1 MKIMTINALITLI
14 ITIVVAV
21 LLIFE
26 ILRPDVVGILT
37 LSAIGIFQ
45 LLPVDIVFSGFS
57 SSVVITIIGIYI
69 LSASLH
75 YTGAAYWL
83 GTQLYRFSGTSNTRL
98 IIATM
103 MAAAFLSLFMNNVAV
118 VGVLLPAIITL
129 AGKAQVP
136 IRRLMI
142 PLAYGTILGGMSTLL
157 TTSNLIVSS
166 ALDQAGYQPYTILD
180 FFPIGLPVI
189 LLGLIYLLVVDRI
202 NRRKF
207 IDQLAYNK
215 EKSYI
220 HRLLSQYDLNDQIF
234 LVNVTPTSPLIG
246 KDLLEVRASSPD
258 SVNILGIIREKRL
271 INYLKKTIINSK
283 DQLIIVSKK
292 TETFCDKHALTI
304 EKAYFDIQPYLNG
317 ICSFHE
323 ISVPAHM
330 HHDKFPQC
338 KDIPIMQENVLI
350 PLAVSRQEKVYN
362 DTILQM
368 APLEGDTFLCF
379 GDFAG
384 LMAFQEQ
391 TGWRVTQMDPNTI
404 QRPGKWLQSFL
415 IAIFAVIIAAFNII
429 PVHLAILTGAAL
441 LILTG
446 CIDRS
451 KIYSVIDWQTVFLI
465 AGLWPLGLAIKE
477 TGLAETLINGL
488 HLMQFADTPWVLAGA
503 ILLLSMLFTQII
515 GGQVAGIISVPI
527 TISIAQATGIDPRSL
542 GMAAALGCSFVFLM
556 PFSHPVNLIVT
567 RTGNISVKEF
577 MKLGV
582 PFFILLF
589 ISVMLGLHF
598 MWGL

>member
-1 MKIMTINALITLI
+1 MSMNAWITLFV
-14 ITIVVAV
+14 TIAVAV

-26 ILRPDVVGILT
+26 ILRPDIVGILT
-37 LSAIGIFQ
+37 LSIIGIFQ
-45 LLPVDIVFSGFS
+45 LIPINSVFSGFS

-103 MAAAFLSLFMNNVAV
+103 LAAAFLSLFMNNVAV
-118 VGVLLPAIITL
+118 IGVLLPAIITL

-136 IRRLMI
+136 IRKLMM

-180 FFPIGLPVI
+180 FFPIGIPVI
-189 LLGLIYLLVVDRI
+189 FLGLLYLIIVDRI

-207 IDQLAYNK
+207 IDELSYNK

-220 HRLLSQYDLNDQIF
+220 QRLLSQYELLEQIY
-234 LVNVTPTSPLIG
+234 LVSVQQNAAIIG
-246 KDLLEVRASSPD
+246 KGILDARSISPD
-258 SVNILGIIREKRL
+258 AINILGILREKRL
-271 INYLKKTIINSK
+271 LNHKKAPVIQAA
-283 DQLIIVSKK
+283 DQLIIVGKK
-292 TETFCDKHALTI
+292 IQPFCDQNGLTI
-304 EKAYFDIQPYLNG
+304 EQENFDIQPYLNG

-323 ISVPAHM
+323 VSVPAHM
-330 HHDKFPQC
+330 HHDEFPRC
-338 KDIPIMQENVLI
+338 KDIPVMQENELI
-350 PLAVSRQEKVYN
+350 PLALSRQQQIYN
-362 DTILQM
+362 DTVVQM
-368 APLEGDTFLCF
+368 SPLEGDTFLCF

-384 LMAFQEQ
+384 LTAFREQ

-415 IAIFAVIIAAFNII
+415 IAIFAVVIAAFNII
-429 PVHLAILTGAAL
+429 PVHLAILSGAAL
-441 LILTG
+441 LIVTG
-446 CIDRS
+446 CIDTK
-451 KIYSVIDWQTVFLI
+451 KIYSVVDWQTVFLV

-477 TGLAETLINGL
+477 TGLAESMIDGI
-488 HLMQFADTPWVLAGA
+488 HLMQFANSPWLLAGA

-515 GGQVAGIISVPI
+515 GGQVAGIISIPI

-577 MKLGV
+577 MKLGI
-582 PFFILLF
+582 PFFFILF
-589 ISVMLGLHF
+589 VAVMLGLHF

>member
-1 MKIMTINALITLI
+1 MTLNAWITLF
-14 ITIVVAV
+14 ITVTVAV

-26 ILRPDVVGILT
+26 ILRPDIVGILT
-37 LSAIGIFQ
+37 LSAIGIFRI
-45 LLPVDIVFSGFS
+45 LPVNTVFSGFS

-103 MAAAFLSLFMNNVAV
+103 LAAAFLSLFMNNVAV

-136 IRRLMI
+136 IRRLMV

-180 FFPIGLPVI
+180 FFPIGIPVI
-189 LLGLIYLLVVDRI
+189 IIGLLYLLVINKI

-207 IDQLAYNK
+207 IDTLSHNK
-215 EKSYI
+215 ENSYTQ
-220 HRLLSQYDLNDQIF
+220 RLLLQYNLIEQIY
-234 LVNVTPTSPLIG
+234 LVNVQEDSPIIG
-246 KDLLEVRASSPD
+246 KTILEIRSSSPD
-258 SVNILGIIREKRL
+258 EVNIIGILRKKRL
-271 INYLKKTIINSK
+271 LNHKKMPVILPD
-283 DQLIIVSKK
+283 DQLIIISEKIQS
-292 TETFCDKHALTI
+292 FCNKNILVI
-304 EKAYFDIQPYLNG
+304 EQEKFDVQPYLNG

-323 ISVPAHM
+323 VSVPAHM
-330 HHDKFPQC
+330 HHDEFPRC
-338 KDIPIMQENVLI
+338 KDIPIMQDNELI
-350 PLAVSRQEKVYN
+350 PLALSRQEEIHN
-362 DTILQM
+362 GTMLQV

-384 LMAFQEQ
+384 LTAFQEQ

-415 IAIFAVIIAAFNII
+415 ITIFSVVIAAFNII
-429 PVHLAILTGAAL
+429 PVHLAILSGAGL
-441 LILTG
+441 LIVSG
-446 CIDRS
+446 CIDKK
-451 KIYSVIDWQTVFLI
+451 KIYSVIDWQTVFLV

-477 TGLAETLINGL
+477 TGLAESLIEKI
-488 HLMQFADTPWVLAGA
+488 HLMQFANTPWILAGA

-515 GGQVAGIISVPI
+515 GGQVAGIISIPI

-577 MKLGV
+577 MRLGI
-582 PFFILLF
+582 PFFIILF
-589 ISVMLGLHF
+589 IAVMLGLHF
-598 MWGL
+598 IWGL